1 MASKLSFR
9 HIETIHAIVLTGSV
23 TGAATRLHVTQ
34 PAISN
39 VLRDAEERLGYRL
52 FDRRGGRL
60 LPTAVADLLFEEIER
75 SFTGLDAIN
84 VFCEQIGQ
92 GQSTRVVVACTPAF
106 GATVFPTV
114 ATAHRQQH
122 SRVFF
127 SVHSRDAH
135 HVAAM
140 VSARK
145 ADIGFGLDVPAIPG
159 VESEVIAELPLHCYL
174 PASHPLASESTLSA
188 AQLQNE
194 PMISL
199 SRMEGIEAI
208 VTRAFRNASQMPMAV
223 AECPAAISACG
234 MVAAGMGFMLF
245 DLLPRRLFSAADI
258 VVRPFE
264 PEQRLI
270 YRAYWCKTST
280 TSFDPAPLVQ
290 LARDAI
296 VGMTALSTAHL
307 AAIEP
312 HSGKA
317 R

>member
-39 VLRDAEERLGYRL
+39 VLRDAEERLGYLL

-60 LPTAVADLLFEEIER
+60 LPTAITDQLFEEIER

-84 VFCEQIGQ
+84 SFCEQIRQ
-92 GQSTRVVVACTPAF
+92 AQSTRVVVACTPAF
-106 GATVFPTV
+106 GATAFPTV
-114 ATAHRQQH
+114 ATAYRQQH
-122 SRVFF
+122 AHVFF

-145 ADIGFGLDVPAIPG
+145 ADIGFGLDVPQIPG
-159 VESEVIAELPLHCYL
+159 VESEIIAELPLYCYL
-174 PASHPLASESTLSA
+174 PATHALAAETSLSA
-188 AQLQNE
+188 AQLQHA

-199 SRMEGIEAI
+199 SRVEGIDAI
-208 VTRAFRNASQMPMAV
+208 VGKAFQGVARMPTAV

-234 MVAAGMGFMLF
+234 MVAAGMGFTLF
-245 DLLPRRLFSAADI
+245 DLLPRRLFSATD
-258 VVRPFE
+258 VVVLPFE

-270 YRAYWCKTST
+270 YRAYWSTSIT
-280 TSFDPAPLVQ
+280 AGFDPAPLVQ
-290 LARDAI
+290 LAREAI
-296 VGMTALSTAHL
+296 LRLTFQSI
-307 AAIEP
+307 AIDP
-312 HSGKA
+312 KSGKA

>member
-1 MASKLSFR
+1 MASKLSIR

-23 TGAATRLHVTQ
+23 TGAAARLHVTQ

-60 LPTAVADLLFEEIER
+60 LPTAIADLLFEEIER

-84 VFCEQIGQ
+84 AFCEQIGQ
-92 GQSTRVVVACTPAF
+92 GPSTHVVVACTPAF
-106 GATVFPTV
+106 GATVFPKL
-114 ATAHRQQH
+114 AKAHREQH
-122 SRVFF
+122 AHLFF

-145 ADIGFGLDVPAIPG
+145 ADIGFALDVPVIPG
-159 VESEVIAELPLHCYL
+159 VESEIIAELPLYCYL
-174 PASHPLASESTLSA
+174 PADHPLAGESSLSA
-188 AQLQNE
+188 SQLQHE

-199 SRMEGIEAI
+199 SRIEGIETMVAQ
-208 VTRAFRNASQMPMAV
+208 AFQSTGKMPTAV

-245 DLLPRRLFSAADI
+245 DLLPRHLFSAVEV
-258 VVRPFE
+258 VVRPFS
-264 PEQRLI
+264 PEQRLT
-270 YRAYWCKTST
+270 YRAYWST
-280 TSFDPAPLVQ
+280 TNSAGFDPGPLVQ
-290 LARDAI
+290 LARET
-296 VGMTALSTAHL
+296 TARMADQSNAV
-307 AAIEP
+307 
-312 HSGKA
+312 
-317 R
+317 